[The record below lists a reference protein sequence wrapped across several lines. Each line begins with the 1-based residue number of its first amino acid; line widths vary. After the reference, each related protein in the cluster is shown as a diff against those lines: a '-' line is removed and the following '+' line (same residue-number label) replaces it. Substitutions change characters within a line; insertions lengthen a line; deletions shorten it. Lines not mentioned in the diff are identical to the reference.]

1 MQNLVSSINY
11 LGKLRIKFLF
21 QILTLENQGTPDI
34 DEIANS
40 YLGQEIWVSWPH
52 MVEAKV
58 VAVKV
63 SSLIRKF
70 KFCN

>member
-1 MQNLVSSINY
+1 
-11 LGKLRIKFLF
+11 
-21 QILTLENQGTPDI
+21 LTLENQGTPDI

-63 SSLIRKF
+63 SNLIRKF
-70 KFCN
+70 KF